1 MVKWKHCGLQ
11 NRDARVR
18 FSLPPQKHMK
28 GIILA
33 GGLGTRLRPLTL
45 VTNKHLIALYD
56 KPMILY
62 PLETLI
68 QAGIR
73 DILIVSGREHAGHF
87 LEFLG
92 SGKDYGVK
100 LTYKVQDEA
109 GGIAHA
115 LLSAEDFVDN
125 KPVTVILSD
134 NIFEDNFA
142 RHVKNFHSGAR
153 IFLKKVPD
161 PQRFGVAVLN
171 GKKVIK
177 IVEKPKNPPST
188 YAVAGLYQYDGGVFE
203 IIKKLKPSARGE
215 LEITD
220 VNNVYIRQDQLTA
233 ENVRGFWSDA
243 GTFDSLAKATLWA
256 LRQAQGKQRKR
267 KEN

>member
-1 MVKWKHCGLQ
+1 
-11 NRDARVR
+11 
-18 FSLPPQKHMK
+18 MK

-33 GGLGTRLRPLTL
+33 GGKGTRLLPLTL
-45 VTNKHLIALYD
+45 VTNKHLIALYN

-68 QAGIR
+68 RAGVR

-115 LLSAEDFVDN
+115 LLLAEDFADE
-125 KPVTVILSD
+125 KPFIVILSD
-134 NIFEDNFA
+134 NIFEDDFSRPA
-142 RHVKNFHSGAR
+142 KDFRQGAR

-161 PQRFGVAVLN
+161 PQRFGVPVLA
-171 GKKVIK
+171 GKKVTK
-177 IVEKPKNPPST
+177 IIEKPKNPPT
-188 YAVAGLYQYDGGVFE
+188 KYAVTGIYQYDHNVFK
-203 IIKKLKPSARGE
+203 IIKDLKPSTRGE

-220 VNNVYIRQDQLTA
+220 VNNAYIRLGQLTA
-233 ENVRGFWSDA
+233 EFVRGFWSDA
-243 GTFDSLAKATLWA
+243 GTFDSLAKTIQWVM
-256 LRQAQGKQRKR
+256 KKKR
-267 KEN
+267 RLKKS

>member
-1 MVKWKHCGLQ
+1 
-11 NRDARVR
+11 
-18 FSLPPQKHMK
+18 MK

-33 GGLGTRLRPLTL
+33 GGKGTRLHPLTL

-62 PLETLI
+62 PLETLKKG
-68 QAGIR
+68 GIT
-73 DILIVSGREHAGHF
+73 DILIISGREHAGHF

-92 SGKDYGVK
+92 SGKDYGVN

-115 LLSAEDFVDN
+115 LSLAEDFADN
-125 KPVTVILSD
+125 SPINVILSD
-134 NIFEDNFA
+134 NIFEDNFT
-142 RHVKNFHSGAR
+142 RHIKNFRNGAR

-161 PQRFGVAVLN
+161 AERFGVPVLD
-171 GKKVIK
+171 GKNVKK
-177 IVEKPKNPPST
+177 IIEKPAEPPT
-188 YAVAGLYQYDGGVFE
+188 PYAVTGFYQYDPAVFK

-220 VNNVYIRQDQLTA
+220 VNNAYIRRGQLQA
-233 ENVRGFWSDA
+233 EFVHGFWSDA
-243 GTFDSLAKATLWA
+243 GTFESLARTTWWIMN
-256 LRQAQGKQRKR
+256 KR
-267 KEN
+267 LA